1 MITAKALGELSRLVI
16 VEFVGYIQSDA
27 ILGSKNTGKT
37 KFLMNDSLSLH
48 DKV

>member
-1 MITAKALGELSRLVI
+1 VV

-27 ILGSKNTGKT
+27 ILGSKNTDKT
-37 KFLMNDSLSLH
+37 KFLMNDNLSLH